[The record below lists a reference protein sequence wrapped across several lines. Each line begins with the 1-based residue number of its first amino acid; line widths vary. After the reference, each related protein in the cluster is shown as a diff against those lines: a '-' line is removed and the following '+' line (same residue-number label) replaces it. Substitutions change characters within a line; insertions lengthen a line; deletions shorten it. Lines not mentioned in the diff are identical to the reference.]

1 MSYRVING
9 QVYPIE
15 PIEGFSQKKVS
26 EKIKTNLNFNN
37 ILKDEISKNDSFIMS
52 KHAEERLN
60 SRNISFNE
68 QDMKNINEG
77 INKAEKKGCTNS
89 VILYKDVALVT
100 SVKNRTVITAVDKE
114 SAKNNVFT
122 NVDSVVLL

>member
-9 QVYPIE
+9 QVYPIV

-26 EKIKTNLNFNN
+26 EKSKANLNFNN
-37 ILKDEISKNDSFIMS
+37 ILKDEISKNDGFIMS

-77 INKAEKKGCTNS
+77 INKAEKKGCINS